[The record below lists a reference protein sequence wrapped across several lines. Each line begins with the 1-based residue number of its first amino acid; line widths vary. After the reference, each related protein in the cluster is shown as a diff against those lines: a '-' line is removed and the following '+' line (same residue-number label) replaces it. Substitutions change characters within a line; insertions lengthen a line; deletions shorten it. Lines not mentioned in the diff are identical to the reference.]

1 MDLKETLKAMRF
13 KLYRMDMASQQDN
26 TSELSGAELV
36 EKYGISRFETS
47 CTMLQETIT
56 KSDTLYFVRVT

>member
-36 EKYGISRFETS
+36 EIYGISRFETS

>member
-1 MDLKETLKAMRF
+1 MDLKETLNAMRF
-13 KLYRMDMASQQDN
+13 KLYRMDTPSQQD
-26 TSELSGAELV
+26 TPSELSGADLV

-56 KSDTLYFVRVT
+56 KSDTLYFVRIT